1 MRILCECRTQLGHEE
16 LAVFYRPP
24 EDLAAC
30 VANCLD
36 WADMQ
41 RKRAVD
47 PWVWSRVTVDNEEAP
62 NATTR

>member
-1 MRILCECRTQLGHEE
+1 MRILCESRTESGLET
-16 LAVFYRPP
+16 LYVYYREP

-41 RKRAVD
+41 RTLADD
-47 PWVWSRVTVDNEEAP
+47 PVVWNRVTVDNKEV
-62 NATTR
+62 

>member
-1 MRILCECRTQLGHEE
+1 MRILCESRTASGLEDLQ
-16 LAVFYRPP
+16 VFYRPP

-41 RKRAVD
+41 RERADD
-47 PWVWSRVTVDNEEAP
+47 PWVWSRVTVDNEEP
-62 NATTR
+62 CDE